1 MSYDVVNK
9 FDSEFDENSAVS
21 LTDGSVKNLM
31 QQACAY
37 TAAKQAIEIAGANT
51 DLYKNGIIYA
61 LANSKTSKKTGKSA
75 RDCTA
80 ASIAMC
86 WLASVQL
93 QLPFDARGLIYLVPY
108 GKEASFTISYKG
120 LVVLAKR
127 GNPDILNIEVF
138 PIGRNIA
145 PNVKIV
151 KSAKTDDYEV
161 PIVIDA
167 QQYGYDDIVGC
178 LSVIH
183 YRGGQCRVMFV
194 PKSDLDEIKKSS
206 KFSSLW
212 NKWPMEMVKKST
224 IRRHLKIEAIQDVQL
239 ALEKEEEQANQA
251 MSSAD
256 TDEPQGSIWDKHDN
270 SGQHA
275 KIKEAEQVDSQAD
288 APEQQQSEQAET
300 VADKPVEESW
310 LSKQYK
316 YIDDHA
322 DRDVAFWEKMLERC
336 EALPANPDRFS
347 EDDRQKVIDKL
358 RAEIIIAHERE
369 DKKAKKNEKEGM
381 F

>member
-1 MSYDVVNK
+1 MVNK

-37 TAAKQAIEIAGANT
+37 TAAKQATEIAGANA

-138 PIGRNIA
+138 PIGKNIA

-167 QQYGYDDIVGC
+167 RQYGYDDIVGC

-224 IRRHLKIEAIQDVQL
+224 IRRHLKIEAVQDVQL
-239 ALEKEEEQANQA
+239 ALEKEEEQAKQA

-256 TDEPQGSIWDKHDN
+256 TDEQQSSTWDKYDN
-270 SGQHA
+270 SEQPT
-275 KIKEAEQVDSQAD
+275 KIKEAVQVDNQAD
-288 APEQQQSEQAET
+288 ATEQPQPAQAEA
-300 VADKPVEESW
+300 VADKPVEETW

-336 EALPANPDRFS
+336 EALPANSDRFS
-347 EDDRQKVIDKL
+347 EEDRQKVIDKVQAL
-358 RAEIIIAHERE
+358 I
-369 DKKAKKNEKEGM
+369 KAKQASAAKQAGANEKEGC
-381 F
+381 FND